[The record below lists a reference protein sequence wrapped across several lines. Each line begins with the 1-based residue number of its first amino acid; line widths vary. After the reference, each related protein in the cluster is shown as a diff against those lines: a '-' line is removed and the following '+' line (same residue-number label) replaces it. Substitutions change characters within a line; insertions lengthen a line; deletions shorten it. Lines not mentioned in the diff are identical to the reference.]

1 MAYGNITNAFRL
13 KQILLGDYLCA
24 QTEAQI
30 GLAERLWESEFVR
43 VNVCMYRCYGRQYPI
58 QIPLS
63 VYVEFIGSV
72 TIIKNNWLPVTC
84 RPFNMHHHLST
95 DRPTRHLSSFP
106 IIPALST
113 YALPFHFVAISIL
126 RFIFLFQCTVLYR
139 RSSSVESMKS
149 CESTINKFCLSS
161 SVPSCMFLV
170 FSRSAWHTI
179 ISQSIHVHGITN
191 MLLYAHY
198 YVWIHQ
204 LNEKLCTR
212 WHLIW
217 WNCKQRLRWIDVA
230 KSS

>member
-1 MAYGNITNAFRL
+1 MAYGKITNAFRL

-24 QTEAQI
+24 QTESQI

-113 YALPFHFVAISIL
+113 YAHILDIPIPFCSYFNFTIHFSISVH
-126 RFIFLFQCTVLYR
+126 RFISAKQ
-139 RSSSVESMKS
+139 
-149 CESTINKFCLSS
+149 
-161 SVPSCMFLV
+161 
-170 FSRSAWHTI
+170 FSR
-179 ISQSIHVHGITN
+179 V
-191 MLLYAHY
+191 
-198 YVWIHQ
+198 
-204 LNEKLCTR
+204 NEKLR
-212 WHLIW
+212 
-217 WNCKQRLRWIDVA
+217 IDYQ
-230 KSS
+230 